1 MSDLSKKISE
11 LFGRMD
17 EKMLQ
22 KKINTA
28 IDMLQNGDIEDLAK
42 KLNKIDKDEL
52 LEKINEFDESK
63 LEKLN
68 IDKSEIRQKINEAD
82 LNNLAQLL
90 GEQGDEIVK
99 RLKNFLEKQ
108 WKYALGLNPR
118 GVKGGTDRNEW
129 RFQ

>member
-11 LFGRMD
+11 LFGKMD

-108 WKYALGLNPR
+108 
-118 GVKGGTDRNEW
+118 
-129 RFQ
+129 

>member
-1 MSDLSKKISE
+1 M
-11 LFGRMD
+11 
-17 EKMLQ
+17 
-22 KKINTA
+22 
-28 IDMLQNGDIEDLAK
+28 
-42 KLNKIDKDEL
+42 

-90 GEQGDEIVK
+90 GEKGDEIVK

-108 WKYALGLNPR
+108 
-118 GVKGGTDRNEW
+118 
-129 RFQ
+129 

>member
-11 LFGRMD
+11 LFGKMD

-28 IDMLQNGDIEDLAK
+28 IDMLQNGNVDDLAR
-42 KLNKIDKDEL
+42 KLDKIDRDEL
-52 LEKINEFDESK
+52 LQKINEFDESK

-68 IDKSEIRQKINEAD
+68 INKSEIRQKINDTD

-90 GEQGDEIVK
+90 GDRGDEIVGK
-99 RLKNFLEKQ
+99 LKSFLEK
-108 WKYALGLNPR
+108 K
-118 GVKGGTDRNEW
+118 
-129 RFQ
+129 